1 MPPTLV
7 WFAVEQQGRAAFRS
21 QPRQRPVLPPELR
34 PRRLREPGRVPRR
47 ELLRVGGHRRITALA
62 VESLDQGPPQ
72 RVVRKAV
79 VPRTLHESIDRA
91 LGGLPGEAGEL
102 LVLESAQLHAA
113 ELPIGWGQI
122 RTEPRRF

>member
-47 ELLRVGGHRRITALA
+47 ELLRVGFHRRITALA

-72 RVVRKAV
+72 RVVRKAGV
-79 VPRTLHESIDRA
+79 TGARNQGIDDP
-91 LGGLPGEAGEL
+91 LCSLPGQAGEL
-102 LVLESAQLHAA
+102 LVLRA
-113 ELPIGWGQI
+113 
-122 RTEPRRF
+122 R